1 VTEIRDRIHTLA
13 VPTPFP
19 VGPVNVYLIEGDPL
33 TLIDTGPRTT
43 AARDALVKNL
53 ADLGYALS
61 DIEQVVVTHSHRD
74 HVGQL
79 QRVVG
84 ASDATVLSHP
94 RNVDWL
100 VDFEVEW
107 VRRLGFYTMYL
118 YQAGLPEDK
127 VAAMRDLMSHGI
139 HLGASISEDRLRVVD
154 EGDKVWAAG
163 AEWSVFHMP
172 GHASGHLVL
181 YQPEAGI
188 IIAGDLLLARI
199 SSNPVLES
207 PARGETERPRSL
219 VAYLAS
225 LQRLAELDASETL
238 AGHGPPVAEHRRL
251 VEERVALH
259 QRRLDRIA
267 DFLCNGQRPAE
278 AASSRA
284 PRENSEG
291 CAARTPYEI
300 CQALFPDLAEFE
312 ALLGMSEVIAHLDV
326 LENEGRVVVE
336 KTGGLLYYRAI

>member
-1 VTEIRDRIHTLA
+1 
-13 VPTPFP
+13 
-19 VGPVNVYLIEGDPL
+19 
-33 TLIDTGPRTT
+33 
-43 AARDALVKNL
+43 
-53 ADLGYALS
+53 
-61 DIEQVVVTHSHRD
+61 
-74 HVGQL
+74 
-79 QRVVG
+79 
-84 ASDATVLSHP
+84 
-94 RNVDWL
+94 
-100 VDFEVEW
+100 
-107 VRRLGFYTMYL
+107 MYL